1 MKIIFKRYIGY
12 NNIMSVNIELNSKEI
27 NNIVCLN
34 ILKMLNR
41 RKLIDDVDVTYTDIG
56 DDINQKAIIEFK
68 LNDNSK
74 CSIYSINTKI
84 NSITQGTPIDEYL
97 SNNVTI
103 HKIVILKDPAK
114 KVLKQITTDYKNAE
128 FFFEHEML
136 EDIPSKIFIPKHEL
150 LNDDERKELLSKFSE
165 NELSN
170 ILDVDMMSRYFN
182 AKIGDI
188 FKITRSSIVSG
199 NSIFYRKVIHGSL
212 DLLFS

>member
-34 ILKMLNR
+34 ILRMLNR
-41 RKLIDDVDVTYTDIG
+41 RKLIDDVDVAYTNIG

-74 CSIYSINTKI
+74 CSIYSVNTKI

-103 HKIVILKDPAK
+103 HKIVILKDAAK
-114 KVLKQITTDYKNAE
+114 KVLKQVTTEYKNAE

-136 EDIPSKIFIPKHEL
+136 EDIPTKIFIPKHEL
-150 LNDDERKELLSKFSE
+150 LSEEERKELLSKFSE

-170 ILDVDMMSRYFN
+170 ILDVDMMCRYYN
-182 AKIGDI
+182 GKIGDI
-188 FKITRSSIVSG
+188 FKITRPSIVSG